1 MNKPILAD
9 RLLKNLHSLWS
20 LGTYNPMHHMLESS
34 QELETDINNSGL
46 ITEETL
52 WQAQDLIYPNSTMIE
67 NPQGFLLAYH
77 SANRTKRGP
86 WDDINF
92 ITERI
97 DNPECTVIFYLT
109 ERSTEPNSLPP
120 SFGCRYGL
128 FPPNYYSFGVH
139 VTPEIQEE
147 MEVWVD
153 AYTKSQWFGNPFN
166 MLNDIRPNGT
176 ADMMGVRNV

>member
-1 MNKPILAD
+1 MNKPILSD
-9 RLLKNLHSLWS
+9 RLLKRLHDLWYRDFS
-20 LGTYNPMHHMLESS
+20 HGTLHGDTHA
-34 QELETDINNSGL
+34 ELEHDINTSGL
-46 ITEETL
+46 ITEDTL

-77 SANRTKRGP
+77 SAKRTKRGP

-109 ERSTEPNSLPP
+109 AEHNDNGSLSP

-128 FPPNYYSFGVH
+128 FPPNYYSFGVSI
-139 VTPEIQEE
+139 TPEIQEE
-147 MEVWVD
+147 MVVWVD

-166 MLNDIRPNGT
+166 MLNNKIRPNGT
-176 ADMMGVRNV
+176 ADMGVNNV